1 MRKPFIRYLLLCI
14 VLTSS
19 QLWAAQENQIVH
31 LTVFLREDVVI
42 SFESRRKRLDIDKSA
57 FDIITYEKVG
67 LKFRQ
72 VSKMEWPEIT
82 RSIYS
87 IDFINYNLSVYS
99 KAKLL
104 LNKQDGTQVVIRYG
118 SLHYT
123 DGSPVDSIYYSEF
136 NRIADRWTL
145 SKIPVERIKKL
156 VLGTNQLM
164 INTSNGKLYPPDYRY
179 DPHTGNP
186 LVKTALKED

>member
-1 MRKPFIRYLLLCI
+1 MCI

-156 VLGTNQLM
+156 VFRTNQLM